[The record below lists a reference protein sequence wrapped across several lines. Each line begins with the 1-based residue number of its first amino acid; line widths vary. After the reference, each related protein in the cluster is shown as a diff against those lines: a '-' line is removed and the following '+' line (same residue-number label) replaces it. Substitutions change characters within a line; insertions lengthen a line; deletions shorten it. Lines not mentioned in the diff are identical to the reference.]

1 MSTITLSSLSFFL
14 SSFEN
19 IGCKV
24 TNSQLQIQ
32 RLVVKG
38 SLELS
43 SSVCVCLFNA
53 VCVCACALFSIRI
66 LFLQDAVKMESEP
79 PLPLPPAAARRLFD
93 LDCADG
99 SRPTGCQVED
109 RVDMLSGFGGEYIV
123 VI

>member
-1 MSTITLSSLSFFL
+1 M
-14 SSFEN
+14 
-19 IGCKV
+19 
-24 TNSQLQIQ
+24 
-32 RLVVKG
+32 KG

-43 SSVCVCLFNA
+43 SSMCVCLFDA
-53 VCVCACALFSIRI
+53 VCERVCVCARALFSIRI

-79 PLPLPPAAARRLFD
+79 PLPLPPAAAWRLFD

-99 SRPTGCQVED
+99 SRPTGCQVGD

>member
-1 MSTITLSSLSFFL
+1 M
-14 SSFEN
+14 
-19 IGCKV
+19 
-24 TNSQLQIQ
+24 
-32 RLVVKG
+32 KG

-43 SSVCVCLFNA
+43 SSVCVCVCVFSML
-53 VCVCACALFSIRI
+53 CVCARALFSIRI